1 MTRPAT
7 PSPVERGACSAQGRV
22 DLHVHT
28 TASDGQYSPAQVVQK
43 ALDIGLGAISI
54 TDHDTTA
61 GVAEALEAAQGTAL
75 QVIPGV
81 EISTDL
87 RGSEGYFVSY
97 ADGGLSRKLARLRA
111 ARLGRARRIIS
122 KLSQMG
128 LPLAWEQVRHL
139 ATGESVG
146 RPHIAQALLQNG
158 YVSSIDDAFRR
169 YIGRHAPAYVDRFK
183 LSPAEAVQTLL
194 AAEGL
199 PVLAH
204 PRYATHLVP
213 GLVRVG
219 LVGLEAYYTGY
230 TADVTGKLLG
240 LAARHG
246 LLATGGS
253 DFHGERVQS
262 GHDLG
267 KVPVPGT
274 VVQGLCAYRD
284 RRRLRR
290 CEST

>member
-1 MTRPAT
+1 M
-7 PSPVERGACSAQGRV
+7 V
-22 DLHVHT
+22 
-28 TASDGQYSPAQVVQK
+28 
-43 ALDIGLGAISI
+43 
-54 TDHDTTA
+54 
-61 GVAEALEAAQGTAL
+61 
-75 QVIPGV
+75 
-81 EISTDL
+81 
-87 RGSEGYFVSY
+87 
-97 ADGGLSRKLARLRA
+97 
-111 ARLGRARRIIS
+111 S

-128 LPLAWEQVRHL
+128 LPLAWAQVRHL
-139 ATGESVG
+139 ATGESIG

-158 YVSSIDDAFRR
+158 YVSSIDEAFRR
-169 YIGRHAPAYVDRFK
+169 YIGRHGPAYVDRFK
-183 LSPAEAVQTLL
+183 LSPAEAVQALL

-213 GLVRVG
+213 GLACEG

-230 TADVTGKLLG
+230 TADVTSDLLG

-284 RRRLRR
+284 RRRVRR
-290 CEST
+290 GTSAGRLI